1 MCASMTDGDHLSAFI
16 WTSVGGREGGGGGG
30 WILFRLPGSMRS
42 PLQRSS
48 SSRFLASWRR
58 EGEAVAVAKHVLAYR
73 AVEV

>member
-1 MCASMTDGDHLSAFI
+1 MCASMTDRRSSLGVYLDERG
-16 WTSVGGREGGGGGG
+16 WKGGGGGG